1 MLFMILA
8 TDNEHS
14 LQARL
19 QVRPLHLARLQEL
32 QAQNRLLVA
41 GPNPLPDDDNNF
53 SGSLIIADF
62 NSLDDAQA
70 WAEQDPY
77 VDAGVYE
84 EILIRPFKKIL
95 PND

>member
-19 QVRPLHLARLQEL
+19 QARPLHLARLQEL

-41 GPNPLPDDDNNF
+41 GPNPLPADENNF